1 MKQDFAE
8 LNKDR
13 LYRNMDRL
21 YGERGPIEAALWAK
35 EKSRR
40 GDRIGAITIAHVT
53 ENKHAPRILSRVR
66 GNDFATFTGNALH
79 WIRVNLFV
87 TA

>member
-21 YGERGPIEAALWAK
+21 YGERGPIEAALWA
-35 EKSRR
+35 R
-40 GDRIGAITIAHVT
+40 A
-53 ENKHAPRILSRVR
+53 N
-66 GNDFATFTGNALH
+66 
-79 WIRVNLFV
+79 
-87 TA
+87 